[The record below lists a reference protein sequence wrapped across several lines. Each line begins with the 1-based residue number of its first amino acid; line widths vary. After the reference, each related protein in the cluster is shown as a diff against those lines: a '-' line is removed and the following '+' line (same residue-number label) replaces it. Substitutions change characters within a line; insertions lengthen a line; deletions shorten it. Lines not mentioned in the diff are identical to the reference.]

1 LSPGTYYV
9 AVAGRPWYAQNISS
23 VGTPA
28 NSHSDLDVTYPVT
41 YYSGVTSPE
50 GATPIKLEEGAIAE
64 VQFTLHAVPALHVT
78 IADGLPEAHR
88 QRGIRITQVGPGG
101 IAIHLPFLQT
111 PTELLGIAPGNYFV
125 DSQPVSLISDTA
137 LPLNEGP
144 KTSAR
149 GRVLLNG
156 DPPNGL
162 MVALQNDAT
171 RSMNS
176 EIVHPDGSFDIPGV
190 TAGHYLLAL
199 LNVPDIYV
207 AKAAVKGAAY
217 ANGELQILNGAQV
230 ELILTPG
237 HGLTKVDGIVVDDKK
252 PAAGAIVLL
261 IPQDPLHGNT
271 IARDQSDSDGTFT
284 LDRVTPGRYT
294 LVAIDDGYGLAYA
307 DPAVIAPY
315 LEHGRVLDLPLTKD
329 ASVEIQ
335 VQHRK

>member
-1 LSPGTYYV
+1 M
-9 AVAGRPWYAQNISS
+9 A
-23 VGTPA
+23 
-28 NSHSDLDVTYPVT
+28 
-41 YYSGVTSPE
+41 
-50 GATPIKLEEGAIAE
+50 
-64 VQFTLHAVPALHVT
+64 
-78 IADGLPEAHR
+78 
-88 QRGIRITQVGPGG
+88 
-101 IAIHLPFLQT
+101 
-111 PTELLGIAPGNYFV
+111 
-125 DSQPVSLISDTA
+125 
-137 LPLNEGP
+137 NEGP
-144 KTSAR
+144 KTSVR

-162 MVALQNDAT
+162 MAVLQNDAT

-176 EIVHPDGSFDIPGV
+176 AIVHPDGSFDIPGV